1 MSNLGLLGLGV
12 LLVIV
17 TMSVIFVIGRRV
29 GNYSY
34 VDIGWSGNFALLA
47 LLYCT
52 LAEGEPARQWLIGLM
67 YGLWSVRLA
76 WHLGRRVIGHPEEGR
91 YVELRRKWGLRGEAA
106 FHRRMYRFYLIQAA
120 LNVILAWPLFMA
132 AGNPRA
138 QLSTLEW
145 AGAALWAVA
154 LIGETIADRQ
164 LDRFKADP
172 SHQGQVCDQG
182 LWAWSR
188 HPNYFFEW
196 LIWVAYALFAL
207 PDRKSTRLNSS
218 HIPLSRMPSSA

>member
-52 LAEGEPARQWLIGLM
+52 LADGE
-67 YGLWSVRLA
+67 
-76 WHLGRRVIGHPEEGR
+76 
-91 YVELRRKWGLRGEAA
+91 
-106 FHRRMYRFYLIQAA
+106 
-120 LNVILAWPLFMA
+120 
-132 AGNPRA
+132 
-138 QLSTLEW
+138 
-145 AGAALWAVA
+145 
-154 LIGETIADRQ
+154 
-164 LDRFKADP
+164 
-172 SHQGQVCDQG
+172 
-182 LWAWSR
+182 
-188 HPNYFFEW
+188 
-196 LIWVAYALFAL
+196 